1 MGNLDV
7 KIDGDKLVIT
17 VLDVTA
23 AGRPSSTGKTRII
36 ASTQG
41 PLLVDH
47 PKVAGLKLSLN
58 VMVPAPAARKGMPE

>member
-1 MGNLDV
+1 MSNLDV
-7 KIDGDKLVIT
+7 KIDGNKLIIT

-36 ASTQG
+36 AGTHG

-47 PKVAGLKLSLN
+47 PAVSGLKIALN
-58 VMVPAPAARKGMPE
+58 VMVPA